1 MDTASFTG
9 GVAFAFQGFRAFSG
23 TGGRFIKILGG
34 VKWLP
39 ESLIDPM
46 LVDLPPRGA
55 WKITKQELATL
66 EQ

>member
-39 ESLIDPM
+39 ESSIDPM
-46 LVDLPPRGA
+46 LVVAAARRVENHEARAGNA
-55 WKITKQELATL
+55 
-66 EQ
+66 